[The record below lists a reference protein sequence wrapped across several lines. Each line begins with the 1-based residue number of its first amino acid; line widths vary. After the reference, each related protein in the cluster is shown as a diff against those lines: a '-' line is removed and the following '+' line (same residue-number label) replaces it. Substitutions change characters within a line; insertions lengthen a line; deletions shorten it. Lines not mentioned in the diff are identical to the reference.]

1 MRNTMLILAL
11 ALPAL
16 AQRDF
21 LTTDEADQVR
31 EVQEPNDRMKLYVK
45 FARQRLDQ
53 VEQLLAR
60 DRAGRSALI
69 HDLLEDYSKIIEAID
84 TVADDA
90 LRRKVS
96 IDAGTAAVA
105 AAEKQMLGK
114 LEKIHDA
121 KSNDSAR
128 YDFVL
133 QQAIETTQDSA
144 DLAQEDLK
152 QRASDVA
159 AKEQRE
165 KTDREAAM
173 TPQELDAKKAAE
185 KKEAQQ
191 KKKAPTLRRPTDPP
205 PASPAKP

>member
-1 MRNTMLILAL
+1 MRIAILLLAL
-11 ALPAL
+11 SLPVL

-31 EVQEPNDRMKLYVK
+31 QVQEPNDRMKLYLK

-60 DRAGRSALI
+60 EKAGRSALV
-69 HDLLEDYSKIIEAID
+69 HDLLEDYSQIIEAID

-90 LRRKVS
+90 LKRKAA
-96 IDAGTAAVA
+96 IDVGTAAA
-105 AAEKQMLGK
+105 ASAEKEMLGK
-114 LEKIHDA
+114 LEKIQAVKPSDF
-121 KSNDSAR
+121 AR

-144 DLAQEDLK
+144 ELSQEDLK
-152 QRASDVA
+152 QRAAEAA
-159 AKEQRE
+159 AKEQKAKAE
-165 KTDREAAM
+165 REAAM
-173 TPQELDAKKAAE
+173 TPQELNEKQAAE

-191 KKKAPTLRRPTDPP
+191 KKKAPTLRRPTDPAP
-205 PASPAKP
+205 KQ

>member
-1 MRNTMLILAL
+1 MRTTMLILAL

-69 HDLLEDYSKIIEAID
+69 HDLLEDYSKMIEAID

-121 KSNDSAR
+121 KPNDSAR

-159 AKEQRE
+159 AKEQKE
-165 KTDREAAM
+165 KVEREAAM

-205 PASPAKP
+205 PSK

>member
-1 MRNTMLILAL
+1 MRTTLLILAL

-31 EVQEPNDRMKLYVK
+31 EVQEPNDRMKLYLK

-90 LRRKVS
+90 LKRKVA
-96 IDAGTAAVA
+96 IDTGTAAVA

-114 LEKIHDA
+114 LEKIHGA
-121 KSNDSAR
+121 KPNDSAR

-159 AKEQRE
+159 VKEQRE
-165 KTDREAAM
+165 KTEREAAM

>member
-69 HDLLEDYSKIIEAID
+69 HDLLEDYSKIVESID

-90 LRRKVS
+90 LKRKVA
-96 IDAGTAAVA
+96 IDVGTAAVA
-105 AAEKQMLGK
+105 SAEKQMLGK
-114 LEKIHDA
+114 LEKIQEG
-121 KSNDSAR
+121 KPKDSAR

-159 AKEQRE
+159 AKEQKE
-165 KTDREAAM
+165 KVEREAAM

-205 PASPAKP
+205 PSK